1 MFFAVIGEG
10 RSRGLGRCTK
20 NHSNCK
26 SRDEGGR
33 KTPQPTDIEES
44 IRVVFHS
51 LAIRMSFVKAQ
62 VYTLLGLYIR
72 MICETKVLSVATKV
86 NLLAALHDAKTDRGL
101 IGQLVKCVT
110 TLGRFESVGE
120 KPMVRMC
127 YHVITCEDTN

>member
-1 MFFAVIGEG
+1 VKAAVEDWGDVQKIIQIARAEMREEG
-10 RSRGLGRCTK
+10 RRPATI
-20 NHSNCK
+20 
-26 SRDEGGR
+26 
-33 KTPQPTDIEES
+33 QPTDIEES
-44 IRVVFHS
+44 IRVIFHS

-101 IGQLVKCVT
+101 IGKLVKCVT

-120 KPMVRMC
+120 KPMVCIC